1 MALYRSLR
9 RIFAEPEPTLVARPD
24 SRTSG
29 EEGLRRDAETILRA
43 AVDGVEPGGRVV
55 SALRRRLGK
64 LPGSGR
70 IWIAGFGSGAAPM
83 ARGAQQVLGE
93 RIAGGALI
101 VPPGHASYSGP
112 AELDTFVGGHPIP
125 DQGGAAGSHA
135 IRQLAR
141 EAQEEDLLL
150 CLISGRGSS
159 LLTLPPDG
167 LPLTEVQ
174 EVTRLLLEAGAGVAD
189 LGCVAKHLDVL
200 KAGRLAREAAPAR
213 VLSLVLSDVAGD
225 PLDVIA
231 SGPVSPDATTF
242 ADAIDVLQRH
252 GVWRQVPLAARGYLD
267 RGVCEEIDDSPTAG
281 DPCFERVETEI
292 VGGGHAAAR
301 CACAAAQKLGYDA
314 QLLTST
320 LTGEA
325 REAGGFLATT
335 ARVLAGSRQAEAAPA
350 CLVTAGRLSA
360 RNDDP
365 PNQELVLGALS
376 ALDGLD
382 SLLIASMASD
392 GIDGET
398 EAAGAVATSSTLSR
412 LRAAGKNGS
421 DNLEPGRAV
430 ALFTELDD
438 RIVSGP
444 TGTDV
449 GDLQVLLLA

>member
-9 RIFAEPEPTLVARPD
+9 RIFAEPEPGPVVRRV

-29 EEGLRRDAETILRA
+29 EEELRRDAETILHA
-43 AVDGVEPGGRVV
+43 AVDGVEPEGRVV
-55 SALRRRLGK
+55 AALRRRLDK

-70 IWIAGFGSGAAPM
+70 IRIAGFGSAAAPM
-83 ARGAQQVLGE
+83 ARGAQQMLGE
-93 RIAGGALI
+93 RIAGGTLI

-125 DQGGAAGSHA
+125 DQGGEAGARA

-141 EAQEEDLLL
+141 EAQKDDLLL
-150 CLISGRGSS
+150 CLVSGSGSS

-167 LPLTEVQ
+167 LPLVEVQ
-174 EVTRLLLEAGAGVAD
+174 EVIRLLLEAGAGVAD
-189 LGCVAKHLDVL
+189 LSCVAKHLDAL

-213 VLSLVLSDVAGD
+213 VLSLVLSDLAGD
-225 PLDVIA
+225 PLDLIA
-231 SGPVSPDATTF
+231 SGPVSPDPTTF
-242 ADAIDVLQRH
+242 ADAIDVLQRY
-252 GVWRQVPLAARGYLD
+252 GVWKQVPLAARGYLD
-267 RGVCEEIDDSPTAG
+267 RGVCEEIDDSPKAG

-292 VGGGHAAAR
+292 VGGGDAAAR
-301 CACAAAQKLGYDA
+301 SACAAAQKLGYDS

-320 LTGEA
+320 PTGEA

-335 ARVLAGSRQAEAAPA
+335 ARVLAGSRQPDAAPT
-350 CLVTAGRLSA
+350 CLVTAGRLKA

-382 SLLIASMASD
+382 SLLIASMASA

-398 EAAGAVATSSTLSR
+398 EAAGAVASSSSLSR

-421 DNLEPGRAV
+421 EMLEPGRGA

-449 GDLQVLLLA
+449 GDIQILLLT